1 MDEPCRLV
9 CPPQLALPGDPLMSL
24 EIALDAVG
32 GLPAFRGSVANNAVL
47 SGRRVGD
54 AGRAAKTDRL
64 ADSEFVVVHA
74 DPHAS
79 RLTTGRPS
87 AVGDAPK
94 LASVPD

>member
-1 MDEPCRLV
+1 
-9 CPPQLALPGDPLMSL
+9 
-24 EIALDAVG
+24 
-32 GLPAFRGSVANNAVL
+32 
-47 SGRRVGD
+47 
-54 AGRAAKTDRL
+54 
-64 ADSEFVVVHA
+64 VVVHA